1 MFAARWRDSAAPLR
15 PWALCYTG
23 FVVGQTWILSCRCRA
38 GLRRTLSCMSG
49 TGKSHPCDPLLRRF
63 HRKRLNAVRLR
74 NLTLNTASQRFPR
87 CLRKHVL
94 SCFLVWSKRTG
105 LSSRVA
111 DLNLVRPGT
120 HLDEFRRRL
129 SALPTTELPP
139 DKKLLGALGAKPDSI
154 DTPQPLEAQAR
165 FAPDSQRWSSE
176 RF

>member
-1 MFAARWRDSAAPLR
+1 MSAARWRDSAAPLR

-154 DTPQPLEAQAR
+154 DTPQPLEAPAR